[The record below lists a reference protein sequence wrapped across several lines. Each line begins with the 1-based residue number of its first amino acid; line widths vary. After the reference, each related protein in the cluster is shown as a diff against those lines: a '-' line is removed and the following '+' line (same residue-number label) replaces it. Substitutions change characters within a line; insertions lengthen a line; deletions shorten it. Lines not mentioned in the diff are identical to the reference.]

1 MDNENIDLEK
11 QKSDIVP
18 QNITGEINPI
28 IDVIHEKENNS
39 FIFLDKI
46 KNLQKLIQRESF
58 NKKICK

>member
-11 QKSDIVP
+11 QKSDTVP
-18 QNITGEINPI
+18 QNITEEINPI

>member
-1 MDNENIDLEK
+1 MDLEK
-11 QKSDIVP
+11 QKSDTVP
-18 QNITGEINPI
+18 QNITQEINPI

>member
-18 QNITGEINPI
+18 QNITEEINPS

>member
-1 MDNENIDLEK
+1 MDNENINLEK
-11 QKSDIVP
+11 QKSDTVP
-18 QNITGEINPI
+18 QNITQEINPI

>member
-1 MDNENIDLEK
+1 MDNENIDIKK

-18 QNITGEINPI
+18 QNITEEINPI

>member
-11 QKSDIVP
+11 QKLDTVP
-18 QNITGEINPI
+18 QNITQEINPI

>member
-18 QNITGEINPI
+18 QNITEEINPI

>member
-11 QKSDIVP
+11 QKSDTVP
-18 QNITGEINPI
+18 QNTTQEINPI

>member
-11 QKSDIVP
+11 QKSETVP
-18 QNITGEINPI
+18 QNITQEINPI

>member
-11 QKSDIVP
+11 QKSDTVP
-18 QNITGEINPI
+18 QNITQEINPI

>member
-18 QNITGEINPI
+18 QNITQEINPI